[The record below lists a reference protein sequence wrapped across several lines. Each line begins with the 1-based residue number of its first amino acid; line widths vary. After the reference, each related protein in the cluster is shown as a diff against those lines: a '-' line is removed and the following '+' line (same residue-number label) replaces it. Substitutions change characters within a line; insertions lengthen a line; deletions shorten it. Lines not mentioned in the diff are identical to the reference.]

1 MGSQNSNSY
10 VGSRVV
16 LRVKEEVAAEWKKE
30 PVARVMRLGSIG
42 TSEKVRD
49 LMILPEAS
57 FMFTVTVICCEASD
71 SRQLTPKGMF
81 WNVLIPISLKTNS
94 VRYR

>member
-16 LRVKEEVAAEWKKE
+16 LRVKEELASEWKNE
-30 PVARVMRLGSIG
+30 PVARVMRWGFIG

-57 FMFTVTVICCEASD
+57 FMFTVMDMC
-71 SRQLTPKGMF
+71 
-81 WNVLIPISLKTNS
+81 
-94 VRYR
+94 